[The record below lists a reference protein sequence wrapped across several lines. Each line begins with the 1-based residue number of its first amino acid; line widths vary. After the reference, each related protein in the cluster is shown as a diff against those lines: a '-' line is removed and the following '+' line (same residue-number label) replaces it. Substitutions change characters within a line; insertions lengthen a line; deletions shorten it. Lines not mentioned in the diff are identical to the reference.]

1 MGGGLALS
9 TRKWYCEQILKAMKL
24 HGGKASLPTIMWEM
38 RKASQ
43 NRFPIQEERI
53 CSFLKY
59 LRACGVVAYH
69 RSETRR
75 ISSKW
80 DVVDTP

>member
-1 MGGGLALS
+1 MGSGLKPS

-24 HGGKASLPTIMWEM
+24 HGGEASLPTIMWEM

-43 NRFPIQEERI
+43 HRFPIQEERI
-53 CSFLKY
+53 CAFLKY
-59 LRACGVVAYH
+59 LRAMKYVTYH
-69 RSETRR
+69 KSPTRR

-80 DVVDTP
+80 SMEN

>member
-1 MGGGLALS
+1 MGGGLAKS
-9 TRKWYCEQILKAMKL
+9 TRLWYCEQILKAMKL

-43 NRFPIQEERI
+43 SRFPIQEERI
-53 CSFLKY
+53 CAFLKY
-59 LRACGVVAYH
+59 LRAMGYVTYH
-69 RSETRR
+69 RSPTRR

-80 DVVDTP
+80 ETE